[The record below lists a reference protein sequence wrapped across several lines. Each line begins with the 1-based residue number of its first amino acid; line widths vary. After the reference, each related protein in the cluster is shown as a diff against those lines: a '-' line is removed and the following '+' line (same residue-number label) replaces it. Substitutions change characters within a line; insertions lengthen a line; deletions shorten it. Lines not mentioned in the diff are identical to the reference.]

1 MQRIITVRL
10 EDVYPL
16 EDEYGNQYMSRDY
29 STKANQEY
37 IQELADSMR
46 MKGIPDE
53 PISVVADGGIYRI
66 KTGNSRVMAMRDLG
80 TVECPAIIDD
90 EDTVQSVIEAVV
102 RTDTKKKY
110 EEIERSRFT
119 QQLFM
124 FGNDDYVNEVT
135 GLGIEK
141 VKRIRRAAKKVD
153 DAAEDMTLDRLLI
166 IDEFSDD
173 PDAVETLTS
182 CKEADVS
189 NIADR
194 LRRARKAAEEMAAL
208 REAYGQQGV
217 PVVEDRAEVG
227 KMTYYCTCSDPGN
240 VEESLPPEWED
251 GQVIV
256 WLCKEWSGAR
266 ATVYIA
272 GDLSDVDEEQ
282 AALRER
288 EKAYERALEEMD
300 EARFEWFWEN
310 LASGKPMPNL
320 LRECAE
326 HFEDGYYASAAIK
339 NMGEECLAAA
349 RNKGYSI
356 YDYAIGFDAISTEG
370 SRWFDDALASGEIKE
385 YRRSTCHK
393 YLDELALYQADG
405 WDPGDHRELIKEL
418 SDLLDGEEE
427 GEGND

>member
-135 GLGIEK
+135 GIEVEK

-153 DAAEDMTLDRLLI
+153 DAAEDMTLDRLLV

-173 PDAVETLTS
+173 PEAVEKLTS

-194 LRRARKAAEEMAAL
+194 LRRARKAAEAKAAL
-208 REAYGQQGV
+208 REAYEQQGV

-227 KMTYYCTCSDPGN
+227 QMNYFLSCSDPST
-240 VEESLPPEWED
+240 VLDSLPPEWED
-251 GQVIV
+251 GQVTALV
-256 WLCKEWSGAR
+256 YEEWGGAR
-266 ATVYIA
+266 ASVYISP
-272 GDLSDVDEEQ
+272 DLSDKDGEE
-282 AALRER
+282 AAFNEQKEAYLVAL
-288 EKAYERALEEMD
+288 KAMD
-300 EARFEWFWEN
+300 EDRFKWFWSN
-310 LASGKPMPNL
+310 LANGKPMPSL
-320 LRECAE
+320 QRECAE
-326 HFEDGYYASAAIK
+326 YFEDQWYVEQAVK
-339 NMGEECLAAA
+339 VMGEECLAAA

-356 YDYAIGFDAISTEG
+356 FDYAVGFEAVHTWG
-370 SRWFDDALASGEIKE
+370 SRYCADILARGECHD
-385 YRRSTCHK
+385 YRRKAASE
-393 YLDELALYQADG
+393 YLNELALYQADG
-405 WDPGDHRELIKEL
+405 WGPGDTTALIMQL
-418 SDLLDGEEE
+418 SKIVDGEEK
-427 GEGND
+427 GNGND